1 MEVLYTPHAVDRMS
15 QRSISTNEVEAAL
28 SNPDGTI
35 RQSSDKAI
43 FFKEMAGRS
52 DNMLAVVAVQQQSSY
67 EVITVLVNFE
77 VKP

>member
-1 MEVLYTPHAVDRMS
+1 M
-15 QRSISTNEVEAAL
+15 